1 MFYQVLKSITI
12 KAFLLLVVFGILT
25 LRMNA
30 NPVPSENID
39 SLKYYENLTRQY
51 EKEGNRLKLVETLL
65 ARSQDL
71 FNSKNLDNALIEAN
85 QALIVALDL
94 GREQY
99 LEKAYNLLSQ
109 IHIEKGL
116 LYESIDYLYPGYRY
130 SVATRDSSKIGWYL
144 LSISMVEGELGRL
157 TNAIENNLTAINF
170 FRSRNDSL
178 SLAKIYTSQG
188 IIHTEF
194 GNFVTALNY
203 LENALTIL
211 KVFVDSTYL
220 GITYRALA
228 YNSLRQSNNLRAEKQ
243 LKKSENY
250 LKNIPKELAR
260 TKTIG
265 AELLI
270 NQHKPNSAIPLLQSI
285 LSTQNEINDRHGQLY
300 PLLLLG
306 KAYARIG
313 NYSESKKYLLQ
324 CLKQSEGLSITNIS
338 RLAYKE
344 LSQLEEL
351 KGNKTEGYQ
360 YLKKYISLTDSL
372 FNYQIISEANRLENL
387 SALRQKEREIQQQR
401 ENLLLSQAN
410 LNKSRMRQLFMVG
423 FIAILLVLV
432 VVSYLAYRNKQKAN
446 LLLAE
451 QKEEI
456 EKQKNML
463 EQRSRDITD
472 SLNYA
477 RRIQKAILQ
486 TSEQPSDFFEDSFLI
501 FLPKE
506 LVSGDFYWFKRFNNQ
521 MLFAV
526 ADCTGHGAP
535 GAFMSIIGMF
545 GLNQIVSE
553 LKETNPGEVL
563 QNLNGLFHKSFE
575 QREGSEIFDGM
586 EIAFCNY
593 NPETRELR
601 YSGANIYLN
610 IIRRSNNPPVS
621 NIILT
626 QNETHTLYQVKCERQ
641 SIGYLT
647 EKVNFST
654 HSIQLEKDDIIYL
667 YTDGFTDQFGGP
679 KGKKFRLVDFRNIL
693 CSIASYPMP
702 KQKDFLLEIF
712 SEWKGNN
719 VQVDDVTVMG
729 FRIT

>member
-1 MFYQVLKSITI
+1 VFKPISI
-12 KAFLLLVVFGILT
+12 KAFLLLVIIGILPP
-25 LRMNA
+25 RVNA
-30 NPVPSENID
+30 KSMSFDNTD
-39 SLKYYENLTRQY
+39 SLKYFENLTRQY
-51 EKEGNRLKLVETLL
+51 EREGDRVKLVETLI
-65 ARSQDL
+65 AKSQYL
-71 FNSKNLDNALIEAN
+71 FSKKNLDIALIEAN
-85 QALIVALDL
+85 QALIVSLDL

-130 SVATRDSSKIGWYL
+130 SLATRDSSKIGWYL
-144 LSISMVEGELGRL
+144 LSISKVEEELGRL
-157 TNAIENNLTAINF
+157 NNAIENNLTAINF
-170 FRSRNDSL
+170 FKSRNDSL

-194 GNFVTALNY
+194 GNFVTAQSY
-203 LENALTIL
+203 LENAIAIL
-211 KVFVDSTYL
+211 KVVVDSTYL

-228 YNSLRQSNNLRAEKQ
+228 NNSLRQSNNLMADKH
-243 LKKSENY
+243 LKKSETY
-250 LKNIPKELAR
+250 LKNNPKELAR
-260 TKTIG
+260 TQTVA

-270 NQHKPNSAIPLLQSI
+270 NQQKPNSAIPLLQSI
-285 LSTQNEINDRHGQLY
+285 LRTQNEINDRYGQLY

-324 CLKQSEGLSITNIS
+324 CLKQSESLSIINIS

-351 KGNKTEGYQ
+351 HGNKTIGYQ

-372 FNYQIISEANRLENL
+372 FNYQIISEANRLENI
-387 SALRQKEREIQQQR
+387 SALRQKEKEIQYQR
-401 ENLLLSQAN
+401 ENLLVSQAN
-410 LNKSRMRQLFMVG
+410 LNKSRMRQLFLVG
-423 FIAILLVLV
+423 FIAILVVLV
-432 VVSYLAYRNKQKAN
+432 IVSYLAYRNKQKAN
-446 LLLAE
+446 IMLAK
-451 QKEEI
+451 QKEKI

-486 TSEQPSDFFEDSFLI
+486 TSEQPTDFFEDSFLI

-545 GLNQIVSE
+545 GLNQIVNE

-563 QNLNGLFHKSFE
+563 QYLNGLFHKSFE

-586 EIAFCNY
+586 DIAFCNF

-610 IIRRSNNPPVS
+610 IVRRSNTKPVS
-621 NIILT
+621 NIILN

-641 SIGYLT
+641 SIGYVT
-647 EKVNFST
+647 EKVSFST
-654 HSIQLEKDDIIYL
+654 HSVQLEKDDIIYL

-679 KGKKFRLVDFRNIL
+679 NGKKFRLADFRNIL
-693 CSIASYPMP
+693 CSIANFPMA

-729 FRIT
+729 IKIT

>member
-1 MFYQVLKSITI
+1 VFKPITF
-12 KAFLLLVVFGILT
+12 KAFLLLVVFGIPT
-25 LRMNA
+25 LRVNA
-30 NPVPSENID
+30 KPEPLDNID
-39 SLKYYENLTRQY
+39 SLKYFENLTRQY
-51 EKEGNRLKLVETLL
+51 ERNGDKVKLVETLI
-65 ARSQDL
+65 AKSQYL
-71 FNSKNLDNALIEAN
+71 FNKKNLDNALIEAN
-85 QALIVALDL
+85 QALIVSLDM

-99 LEKAYNLLSQ
+99 LEKAYYLLSQ

-130 SVATRDSSKIGWYL
+130 SIATRDSLKIGWYL
-144 LSISMVEGELGRL
+144 LSISKVEGELGRL
-157 TNAIENNLTAINF
+157 NNAIENNLTAINF
-170 FRSRNDSL
+170 FKSRNDSL

-194 GNFVTALNY
+194 GNFVTAQSY
-203 LENALTIL
+203 LENAIAIL
-211 KVFVDSTYL
+211 KVVVDSTYL

-228 YNSLRQSNNLRAEKQ
+228 NNSLRQSNNLMADKH
-243 LKKSENY
+243 LKKSETY
-250 LKNIPKELAR
+250 LKNNPKELAR
-260 TKTIG
+260 TQTVG

-270 NQHKPNSAIPLLQSI
+270 NQLKPNSAIPLLQSI
-285 LSTQNEINDRHGQLY
+285 LNTQNEINDRYGQLY

-306 KAYARIG
+306 KAHARVG

-324 CLKQSEGLSITNIS
+324 CLKQSESLSITNIS

-351 KGNKTEGYQ
+351 QGNKTLGYQ
-360 YLKKYISLTDSL
+360 YLRKYISLTDSL
-372 FNYQIISEANRLENL
+372 FNNQIISEANRLENI
-387 SALRQKEREIQQQR
+387 SALRQKEKEIQRQR

-410 LNKSRMRQLFMVG
+410 LNKSRLRQLFLVG
-423 FIAILLVLV
+423 FIAILIVLV
-432 VVSYLAYRNKQKAN
+432 VVSYLAFRNKQKAN

-451 QKEEI
+451 QKEKI

-486 TSEQPSDFFEDSFLI
+486 TSEQPTDFFDDSFLI

-553 LKETNPGEVL
+553 LNETNPGEVL
-563 QNLNGLFHKSFE
+563 QNLNELFHKSFE

-586 EIAFCNY
+586 DIAFCNY

-610 IIRRSNNPPVS
+610 IVRKSNSQKVS
-621 NIILT
+621 NIILN

-641 SIGYLT
+641 SIGYVT
-647 EKVNFST
+647 EKVSFVT

-679 KGKKFRLVDFRNIL
+679 NGKKFRLVDFRNIL
-693 CSIASYPMP
+693 CSIASYPMA

-712 SEWKGNN
+712 SEWKGDN

-729 FRIT
+729 IRIT

>member
-1 MFYQVLKSITI
+1 MFKPNTI
-12 KAFLLLVVFGILT
+12 KAFLLLAVFGILT
-25 LRMNA
+25 LRVNA
-30 NPVPSENID
+30 KPVPLDNID
-39 SLKYYENLTRQY
+39 SLKYFENLTRQY
-51 EKEGNRLKLVETLL
+51 ERDGDKVKLVETLI
-65 ARSQDL
+65 AKSQYL
-71 FNSKNLDNALIEAN
+71 FNKKNFDNALIEAN
-85 QALIVALDL
+85 QALIVSLDM

-99 LEKAYNLLSQ
+99 LEKAYYLLSQ

-130 SVATRDSSKIGWYL
+130 SIATRDSLKIGWYL
-144 LSISMVEGELGRL
+144 LSISKVEGELGRL
-157 TNAIENNLTAINF
+157 NNAIENNLTAINF
-170 FRSRNDSL
+170 FKSRNDSL

-194 GNFVTALNY
+194 GNFVTAQSY
-203 LENALTIL
+203 LENAIAIL
-211 KVFVDSTYL
+211 KVVVDSTYL

-228 YNSLRQSNNLRAEKQ
+228 NNSLRQSNNLMADKH
-243 LKKSENY
+243 LKKSETY
-250 LKNIPKELAR
+250 LKNNPKELAR
-260 TKTIG
+260 TQTVG

-270 NQHKPNSAIPLLQSI
+270 NQQKPNSAIPLLQSI
-285 LSTQNEINDRHGQLY
+285 LNTQNEINDRYGQLY

-306 KAYARIG
+306 KAHARVG

-324 CLKQSEGLSITNIS
+324 CLKQSESLSIINIS

-351 KGNKTEGYQ
+351 QGNKTIGYQ
-360 YLKKYISLTDSL
+360 YLRKYISLTDSL
-372 FNYQIISEANRLENL
+372 FNYQIISEANRLENI
-387 SALRQKEREIQQQR
+387 SALRQKEKEIQHQR

-410 LNKSRMRQLFMVG
+410 LNKSRLRQLFLVG
-423 FIAILLVLV
+423 FIAILIVLV

-446 LLLAE
+446 LLLAQ
-451 QKEEI
+451 QKEKI

-486 TSEQPSDFFEDSFLI
+486 TSEQPTDFFDDSFLI

-553 LKETNPGEVL
+553 LNETNPGEVL

-586 EIAFCNY
+586 DIAFCNY

-610 IIRRSNNPPVS
+610 IVRKSNTQPVS
-621 NIILT
+621 NIILN

-641 SIGYLT
+641 SIGYVT
-647 EKVNFST
+647 EKVSFST
-654 HSIQLEKDDIIYL
+654 HSVQLEKDDIIYL

-679 KGKKFRLVDFRNIL
+679 NGKKFRLVDFRNML
-693 CSIASYPMP
+693 CSIASYPMA

-729 FRIT
+729 IRIT

>member
-1 MFYQVLKSITI
+1 MFKPITF
-12 KAFLLLVVFGILT
+12 KAFLLLVVFGIPT
-25 LRMNA
+25 LRVNA
-30 NPVPSENID
+30 KPEPLDNID
-39 SLKYYENLTRQY
+39 SLKYFENLTRQY
-51 EKEGNRLKLVETLL
+51 ERNGDKVKLVETLI
-65 ARSQDL
+65 AKSQYL
-71 FNSKNLDNALIEAN
+71 FNKKNLDNALIEAN
-85 QALIVALDL
+85 QALIVSLDM

-99 LEKAYNLLSQ
+99 LEKAYYLLSQ

-130 SVATRDSSKIGWYL
+130 SIATRDSLKIGWYL
-144 LSISMVEGELGRL
+144 LSISKVEGELGRL
-157 TNAIENNLTAINF
+157 NNAIENNLTAINF
-170 FRSRNDSL
+170 FKSRNDSL

-194 GNFVTALNY
+194 GNFVTAQSY
-203 LENALTIL
+203 LENAIAIL
-211 KVFVDSTYL
+211 KVVVDSTYL

-228 YNSLRQSNNLRAEKQ
+228 NNSLRQSNNLMADKH
-243 LKKSENY
+243 LKKSETY
-250 LKNIPKELAR
+250 LKNNPKELAR
-260 TKTIG
+260 TQTVG

-270 NQHKPNSAIPLLQSI
+270 NQLKPNSAIPLLQSI
-285 LSTQNEINDRHGQLY
+285 LNTQNEINDRYGQLY

-306 KAYARIG
+306 KAHARVG

-324 CLKQSEGLSITNIS
+324 CLKQSESLSITNIS

-351 KGNKTEGYQ
+351 QGNKTLGYQ
-360 YLKKYISLTDSL
+360 YLRKYISLTDSL
-372 FNYQIISEANRLENL
+372 FNNQIISEANRLENI
-387 SALRQKEREIQQQR
+387 SALRQKEKEIQRQR

-410 LNKSRMRQLFMVG
+410 LNKSRLRQLFLVG
-423 FIAILLVLV
+423 FIAILIVLV
-432 VVSYLAYRNKQKAN
+432 VVSYLAFRNKQKAN
-446 LLLAE
+446 LLLAQ
-451 QKEEI
+451 QKEKI

-486 TSEQPSDFFEDSFLI
+486 TSEQPTDFFDDSFLI

-553 LKETNPGEVL
+553 LNETNPGEVL
-563 QNLNGLFHKSFE
+563 QNLNELFHKSFE

-586 EIAFCNY
+586 DIAFCNY

-610 IIRRSNNPPVS
+610 IVRKSNSQKVS
-621 NIILT
+621 NIILN

-641 SIGYLT
+641 SIGYVT
-647 EKVNFST
+647 EKVSFVT

-679 KGKKFRLVDFRNIL
+679 NGKKFRLVDFRNIL
-693 CSIASYPMP
+693 CSIASYPMA

-712 SEWKGNN
+712 SEWKGDN

-729 FRIT
+729 IRIT

>member
-1 MFYQVLKSITI
+1 VLKPITI
-12 KAFLLLVVFGILT
+12 KAFLFFAVFGMLT
-25 LRMNA
+25 QRMNA
-30 NPVPSENID
+30 KPAPLDNID
-39 SLKYYENLTRQY
+39 SLKYFENLTQQY
-51 EKEGNRLKLVETLL
+51 EREGDRVKLVETLI
-65 ARSQDL
+65 AKSQYL
-71 FNSKNLDNALIEAN
+71 FAKKNLDNALIEAN
-85 QALIVALDL
+85 QALIVSLDL

-144 LSISMVEGELGRL
+144 LTISKVEEELGRL
-157 TNAIENNLTAINF
+157 NNAIENNLTAINF
-170 FRSRNDSL
+170 FKARNDSL
-178 SLAKIYTSQG
+178 NLAKIYTSQG

-194 GNFVTALNY
+194 GNFVTAQSY
-203 LENALTIL
+203 LENAIAIL
-211 KVFVDSTYL
+211 KVVVDSNYL

-228 YNSLRQSNNLRAEKQ
+228 NNSLKQSKNLLADKH
-243 LKKSENY
+243 LKKSETY
-250 LKNIPKELAR
+250 LKNNPKELAR
-260 TKTIG
+260 THTVG

-270 NQHKPNSAIPLLQSI
+270 IQQKPKSAIPLLHSI
-285 LSTQNEINDRHGQLY
+285 LITQNEINDKYGQLY

-306 KAYARIG
+306 KAYAMTG

-324 CLKQSEGLSITNIS
+324 CLKQSESLSIINIS

-344 LSQLEEL
+344 LYQLEEL
-351 KGNKTEGYQ
+351 QGNKTVGYQ
-360 YLKKYISLTDSL
+360 YLRKYISLTDSL
-372 FNYQIISEANRLENL
+372 FNYQIISEANRLENI
-387 SALRQKEREIQQQR
+387 SALRQKEKEIQYQR

-410 LNKSRMRQLFMVG
+410 LNKSRMRQLFLVG
-423 FIAILLVLV
+423 FIAILIVLV

-451 QKEEI
+451 QKGKI

-486 TSEQPSDFFEDSFLI
+486 TSEHPTDFFDDSFLI

-563 QNLNGLFHKSFE
+563 QNLNELFHKSFE

-586 EIAFCNY
+586 DIAFCNY

-601 YSGANIYLN
+601 YSGANIYLY
-610 IIRRSNNPPVS
+610 IMRKSNSQPVS
-621 NIILT
+621 NIILN
-626 QNETHTLYQVKCERQ
+626 QNESHTLYQIKCERQ
-641 SIGYLT
+641 SIGYVA

-654 HSIQLEKDDIIYL
+654 HSIQLEKGDIIYL
-667 YTDGFTDQFGGP
+667 YTDGFTDQFGDP
-679 KGKKFRLVDFRNIL
+679 NGKKFRLVDFRNIL

-702 KQKDFLLEIF
+702 KQKDFLLEVF

-729 FRIT
+729 IRIT

>member
-1 MFYQVLKSITI
+1 MFKPITF
-12 KAFLLLVVFGILT
+12 KAFLLLVVFGIPT
-25 LRMNA
+25 LRVNA
-30 NPVPSENID
+30 KPEPLDNID
-39 SLKYYENLTRQY
+39 SLKYFENLTRQY
-51 EKEGNRLKLVETLL
+51 ERNGDKVKLVETLI
-65 ARSQDL
+65 AKSQYL
-71 FNSKNLDNALIEAN
+71 FNKKNLDNALIEAN
-85 QALIVALDL
+85 QALIVSLDM

-99 LEKAYNLLSQ
+99 LEKAYYLLSQ

-130 SVATRDSSKIGWYL
+130 SIATRDSLKIGWYL
-144 LSISMVEGELGRL
+144 LSISKVEGELGRL
-157 TNAIENNLTAINF
+157 NNAIENNLTAINF
-170 FRSRNDSL
+170 FKSRNDSL

-194 GNFVTALNY
+194 GNFVTAQSY
-203 LENALTIL
+203 LENAIAIL
-211 KVFVDSTYL
+211 KVVVDSTYL

-228 YNSLRQSNNLRAEKQ
+228 NNSLRQSNNLMADKH
-243 LKKSENY
+243 LKKSETY
-250 LKNIPKELAR
+250 LKNNPKELAR
-260 TKTIG
+260 TQTVG

-270 NQHKPNSAIPLLQSI
+270 NQLKPNSAIPLLQSI
-285 LSTQNEINDRHGQLY
+285 LNTQNEINDRYGQLY

-306 KAYARIG
+306 KAHARVG

-324 CLKQSEGLSITNIS
+324 CLKQSESLSIINIS

-351 KGNKTEGYQ
+351 QGNKTIGYQ
-360 YLKKYISLTDSL
+360 YLRKYISLTDSL
-372 FNYQIISEANRLENL
+372 FNYQIISEANRLENI
-387 SALRQKEREIQQQR
+387 SALRQKEKEIQHQR

-410 LNKSRMRQLFMVG
+410 LNKSRLRQLFLVG
-423 FIAILLVLV
+423 FIAILIVLV

-446 LLLAE
+446 LLLAQ
-451 QKEEI
+451 QKEKI

-486 TSEQPSDFFEDSFLI
+486 TSEQPTDFFDDSFLI

-553 LKETNPGEVL
+553 LNETNPGEVL
-563 QNLNGLFHKSFE
+563 QNLNELFHKSFE

-586 EIAFCNY
+586 DIAFCNY

-610 IIRRSNNPPVS
+610 IVRKSNTQPVS
-621 NIILT
+621 NIILN

-641 SIGYLT
+641 SIGYVT
-647 EKVNFST
+647 EKVSFST
-654 HSIQLEKDDIIYL
+654 HSVQLEKDDIIYL

-679 KGKKFRLVDFRNIL
+679 NGKKFRLVDFRNML
-693 CSIASYPMP
+693 CSIASYPMA

-712 SEWKGNN
+712 SEWKGDN

-729 FRIT
+729 IRIT

>member
-1 MFYQVLKSITI
+1 MFKPITF
-12 KAFLLLVVFGILT
+12 KAFLLLVVFGIPT
-25 LRMNA
+25 LRVNA
-30 NPVPSENID
+30 KPEPLDNID
-39 SLKYYENLTRQY
+39 SLKYFENLTRQY
-51 EKEGNRLKLVETLL
+51 ERNGDKVKLVETLI
-65 ARSQDL
+65 AKSQYL
-71 FNSKNLDNALIEAN
+71 FNKKNLDNALIEAN
-85 QALIVALDL
+85 QALIVSLDM

-99 LEKAYNLLSQ
+99 LEKAYYLLSQ

-130 SVATRDSSKIGWYL
+130 SIATRDSLKIGWYL
-144 LSISMVEGELGRL
+144 LSISKVEGELGRL
-157 TNAIENNLTAINF
+157 NNAIENNLTAINF
-170 FRSRNDSL
+170 FKSRNDSL

-194 GNFVTALNY
+194 GNFVTAQSY
-203 LENALTIL
+203 LENAIAIL
-211 KVFVDSTYL
+211 KVVVDSTYL

-228 YNSLRQSNNLRAEKQ
+228 NNSLRQSNNLMADKH
-243 LKKSENY
+243 LKKSETY
-250 LKNIPKELAR
+250 LKNNPKELAR
-260 TKTIG
+260 TQTVG

-270 NQHKPNSAIPLLQSI
+270 NQLKPNSAIPLLQSI
-285 LSTQNEINDRHGQLY
+285 LNTQNEINDRYGQLY

-306 KAYARIG
+306 KAHARVG

-324 CLKQSEGLSITNIS
+324 CLKQSESLSITNIS

-351 KGNKTEGYQ
+351 QGNKTLGYQ
-360 YLKKYISLTDSL
+360 YLRKYISLTDSL
-372 FNYQIISEANRLENL
+372 FNNQIISEANRLENI
-387 SALRQKEREIQQQR
+387 SALRQKEKEIQRQR

-410 LNKSRMRQLFMVG
+410 LNKSRLRQLFLVG
-423 FIAILLVLV
+423 FIAILIVLV
-432 VVSYLAYRNKQKAN
+432 VVSYLAFRNKQKAN

-451 QKEEI
+451 QKEKI

-486 TSEQPSDFFEDSFLI
+486 TSEQPTDFFDDSFLI

-553 LKETNPGEVL
+553 LNETNPGEVL
-563 QNLNGLFHKSFE
+563 QNLNELFHKSFE

-586 EIAFCNY
+586 DIAFCNY

-610 IIRRSNNPPVS
+610 IVRKSNSQKVS
-621 NIILT
+621 NIILN

-641 SIGYLT
+641 SIGYVT
-647 EKVNFST
+647 EKVSFVT

-679 KGKKFRLVDFRNIL
+679 NGKKFRLVDFRNML
-693 CSIASYPMP
+693 CSIASYPMA

-712 SEWKGNN
+712 SEWKGDN

-729 FRIT
+729 IRIT

>member
-1 MFYQVLKSITI
+1 MFKPITI
-12 KAFLLLVVFGILT
+12 KAFLLLAVFGILT
-25 LRMNA
+25 LRVNA
-30 NPVPSENID
+30 KPVPLDNID
-39 SLKYYENLTRQY
+39 SLKYFENLARQY
-51 EKEGNRLKLVETLL
+51 ERDGDKVKLVETLL
-65 ARSQDL
+65 AKSQYL
-71 FNSKNLDNALIEAN
+71 FNRKNLDNALIEAN
-85 QALIVALDL
+85 QALIVSLDM

-99 LEKAYNLLSQ
+99 LEKAYYLLSQ

-130 SVATRDSSKIGWYL
+130 SIATRDSLKIGWYL
-144 LSISMVEGELGRL
+144 LSISKVEGELGRL
-157 TNAIENNLTAINF
+157 NNAIENNLTAINF
-170 FRSRNDSL
+170 FKSRNDSI

-194 GNFVTALNY
+194 GNFVTAQSY
-203 LENALTIL
+203 LENAIAIL
-211 KVFVDSTYL
+211 KVVVDSTYL

-228 YNSLRQSNNLRAEKQ
+228 NNSLRQSNNLMADKH
-243 LKKSENY
+243 LKKSETY
-250 LKNIPKELAR
+250 LKNNPKELAR
-260 TKTIG
+260 TQTVG

-270 NQHKPNSAIPLLQSI
+270 NQLKPNSAIPLLQSI
-285 LSTQNEINDRHGQLY
+285 LNTQNEINDRYGQLY

-306 KAYARIG
+306 KAHARVG

-324 CLKQSEGLSITNIS
+324 CLKQSESLSIINIS

-351 KGNKTEGYQ
+351 QGNKTIGYQ
-360 YLKKYISLTDSL
+360 YLRKYISLTDSL
-372 FNYQIISEANRLENL
+372 FNYQIISEANRLENI
-387 SALRQKEREIQQQR
+387 SALRQKEKEIQHQR

-410 LNKSRMRQLFMVG
+410 LNKSRLRQLFLVG
-423 FIAILLVLV
+423 FIAILIVLV

-451 QKEEI
+451 QKEKI

-486 TSEQPSDFFEDSFLI
+486 TSEQPTDFFEDSFLI

-553 LKETNPGEVL
+553 LNETNPGEVL

-586 EIAFCNY
+586 DIAFCNY

-610 IIRRSNNPPVS
+610 IVRKSNTQPVS
-621 NIILT
+621 NIILN

-641 SIGYLT
+641 SIGYVT
-647 EKVNFST
+647 EKVSFST
-654 HSIQLEKDDIIYL
+654 HSVQLEKDDIIYL

-679 KGKKFRLVDFRNIL
+679 NGKKFRLVDFRNML
-693 CSIASYPMP
+693 CSIASYPMA

-729 FRIT
+729 IRIT

>member
-1 MFYQVLKSITI
+1 MFKPITF
-12 KAFLLLVVFGILT
+12 KAFLLLVVFGIPT
-25 LRMNA
+25 LRVNA
-30 NPVPSENID
+30 KPEPLDNID
-39 SLKYYENLTRQY
+39 SLKYFENLTRQY
-51 EKEGNRLKLVETLL
+51 ERNGDKVKLVETLI
-65 ARSQDL
+65 AKSQYL
-71 FNSKNLDNALIEAN
+71 FNKKNLDNALIEAN
-85 QALIVALDL
+85 QALIVSLDM

-99 LEKAYNLLSQ
+99 LEKAYYLLSQ

-130 SVATRDSSKIGWYL
+130 SIATRDSLKIGWYL
-144 LSISMVEGELGRL
+144 LSISKVEGELGRL
-157 TNAIENNLTAINF
+157 NNAIENNLTAINF
-170 FRSRNDSL
+170 FKSRNDSL

-194 GNFVTALNY
+194 GNFVTAQSY
-203 LENALTIL
+203 LENAIAIL
-211 KVFVDSTYL
+211 KVVVDSTYL

-228 YNSLRQSNNLRAEKQ
+228 NNSLRQSNNLMADKH
-243 LKKSENY
+243 LKKSETY
-250 LKNIPKELAR
+250 LKNNPKELAR
-260 TKTIG
+260 TQTVG

-270 NQHKPNSAIPLLQSI
+270 NQLKPNSAIPLLQSI
-285 LSTQNEINDRHGQLY
+285 LNTQNEINDRYGQLY

-306 KAYARIG
+306 KAHARVG

-324 CLKQSEGLSITNIS
+324 CLKQSESLSIINIS

-351 KGNKTEGYQ
+351 QGNKTIGYQ
-360 YLKKYISLTDSL
+360 YLRKYISLTDSL
-372 FNYQIISEANRLENL
+372 FNYQIISEANRLENI
-387 SALRQKEREIQQQR
+387 SALRQKEKEIQHQR

-410 LNKSRMRQLFMVG
+410 LNKSRLRQLFLVG
-423 FIAILLVLV
+423 FIAILIVLV

-446 LLLAE
+446 LLLAQ
-451 QKEEI
+451 QKEKI

-486 TSEQPSDFFEDSFLI
+486 TSEQPTDFFDDSFLI

-553 LKETNPGEVL
+553 LNETNPGEVL
-563 QNLNGLFHKSFE
+563 QNLNELFHKSFE

-586 EIAFCNY
+586 DIAFCNY

-610 IIRRSNNPPVS
+610 IVRKSNSQKVS
-621 NIILT
+621 NIILN

-641 SIGYLT
+641 SIGYVT
-647 EKVNFST
+647 EKVSFVT

-679 KGKKFRLVDFRNIL
+679 NGKKFRLVDFRNIL
-693 CSIASYPMP
+693 CSIASYPMA

-712 SEWKGNN
+712 SEWKGDN

-729 FRIT
+729 IRIT

>member
-1 MFYQVLKSITI
+1 MFKPITF
-12 KAFLLLVVFGILT
+12 KAFLLLVVFGIPT
-25 LRMNA
+25 LRVNA
-30 NPVPSENID
+30 KPEPLDNID
-39 SLKYYENLTRQY
+39 SLKYFENLTRQY
-51 EKEGNRLKLVETLL
+51 ERNGDKVKLVETLI
-65 ARSQDL
+65 AKSQYL
-71 FNSKNLDNALIEAN
+71 FNKKNLDNALIEAN
-85 QALIVALDL
+85 QALIVSLDM

-99 LEKAYNLLSQ
+99 LEKAYYLLSQ

-130 SVATRDSSKIGWYL
+130 SIATRDSLKIGWYL
-144 LSISMVEGELGRL
+144 LSISKVEGELGRL
-157 TNAIENNLTAINF
+157 NNAIENNLTAINF
-170 FRSRNDSL
+170 FKSRNDSL

-194 GNFVTALNY
+194 GNFVTAQSY
-203 LENALTIL
+203 LENAIAIL
-211 KVFVDSTYL
+211 KVVVDSTYL

-228 YNSLRQSNNLRAEKQ
+228 NNSLRQSNNLMADKH
-243 LKKSENY
+243 LKKSETY
-250 LKNIPKELAR
+250 LKNNPKELAR
-260 TKTIG
+260 TQTVG

-270 NQHKPNSAIPLLQSI
+270 NQLKPNSAIPLLQSI
-285 LSTQNEINDRHGQLY
+285 LNTQNEINDRYGQLY

-306 KAYARIG
+306 KAHARVG

-324 CLKQSEGLSITNIS
+324 CLKQSESLSIINIS

-351 KGNKTEGYQ
+351 QGNKTIGYQ
-360 YLKKYISLTDSL
+360 YLRKYISLTDSL
-372 FNYQIISEANRLENL
+372 FNYQIISEANRLENI
-387 SALRQKEREIQQQR
+387 SALRQKEKEIQHQR

-410 LNKSRMRQLFMVG
+410 LNKSRLRQLFLVG
-423 FIAILLVLV
+423 FIAILIVLV
-432 VVSYLAYRNKQKAN
+432 VVSYLAFRNKQKAN

-451 QKEEI
+451 QKEKI

-486 TSEQPSDFFEDSFLI
+486 TSEQPTDFFDDSFLI

-553 LKETNPGEVL
+553 LNETNPGEVL
-563 QNLNGLFHKSFE
+563 QNLNELFHKSFE

-586 EIAFCNY
+586 DIAFCNY

-610 IIRRSNNPPVS
+610 IVRKSNSQKVS
-621 NIILT
+621 NIILN

-641 SIGYLT
+641 SIGYVT
-647 EKVNFST
+647 EKVSFVT

-679 KGKKFRLVDFRNIL
+679 NGKKFRLVDFRNIL
-693 CSIASYPMP
+693 CSIASYPMA

-712 SEWKGNN
+712 SEWKGDN

-729 FRIT
+729 IRIT

>member
-1 MFYQVLKSITI
+1 MFKPITF
-12 KAFLLLVVFGILT
+12 KAFLLLVVFGIPT
-25 LRMNA
+25 LRVNA
-30 NPVPSENID
+30 KPEPLDNID
-39 SLKYYENLTRQY
+39 SLKYFENLTRQY
-51 EKEGNRLKLVETLL
+51 ERNGDKVKLVETLI
-65 ARSQDL
+65 AKSQYL
-71 FNSKNLDNALIEAN
+71 FNKKNLDNALIEAN
-85 QALIVALDL
+85 QALIVSLDM

-99 LEKAYNLLSQ
+99 LEKAYYLLSQ

-130 SVATRDSSKIGWYL
+130 SIATRDSLKIGWYL
-144 LSISMVEGELGRL
+144 LSISKVEGELGRL
-157 TNAIENNLTAINF
+157 NNAIENNLTAINF
-170 FRSRNDSL
+170 FKSRNDSL

-194 GNFVTALNY
+194 GNFVTAQSY
-203 LENALTIL
+203 LENAIAIL
-211 KVFVDSTYL
+211 KVVVDSTYL

-228 YNSLRQSNNLRAEKQ
+228 NNSLRQSNNLMADKH
-243 LKKSENY
+243 LKKSETY
-250 LKNIPKELAR
+250 LKNNPKELAR
-260 TKTIG
+260 TQTVG

-270 NQHKPNSAIPLLQSI
+270 NQLKPNSAIPLLQSI
-285 LSTQNEINDRHGQLY
+285 LNTQNEINDRYGQLY

-306 KAYARIG
+306 KAHARVG

-324 CLKQSEGLSITNIS
+324 CLKQSESLSITNIS

-351 KGNKTEGYQ
+351 QGNKTLGYQ
-360 YLKKYISLTDSL
+360 YLRKYISLTDSL
-372 FNYQIISEANRLENL
+372 FNNQIISEANRLENI
-387 SALRQKEREIQQQR
+387 SALRQKEKEIQHQR

-410 LNKSRMRQLFMVG
+410 LNKSRLRQLFLVG
-423 FIAILLVLV
+423 FIAILIVLV
-432 VVSYLAYRNKQKAN
+432 VVSYLAFRNKQKAN

-451 QKEEI
+451 QKEKI

-486 TSEQPSDFFEDSFLI
+486 TSEQPTDFFDDSFLI

-553 LKETNPGEVL
+553 LNETNPGEVL
-563 QNLNGLFHKSFE
+563 QNLNELFHKSFE

-586 EIAFCNY
+586 DIAFCNY

-610 IIRRSNNPPVS
+610 IVRKSNSQKVS
-621 NIILT
+621 NIILN

-641 SIGYLT
+641 SIGYVT
-647 EKVNFST
+647 EKVSFVT

-679 KGKKFRLVDFRNIL
+679 NGKKFRLVDFRNIL
-693 CSIASYPMP
+693 CSIASYPMA

-712 SEWKGNN
+712 SEWKGDN

-729 FRIT
+729 IRIT

>member
-1 MFYQVLKSITI
+1 VFKPITF
-12 KAFLLLVVFGILT
+12 KAFLLLVVFGIPT
-25 LRMNA
+25 LRVNA
-30 NPVPSENID
+30 KPEPLDNID
-39 SLKYYENLTRQY
+39 SLKYFENLTRQY
-51 EKEGNRLKLVETLL
+51 ERNGDKVKLVETLI
-65 ARSQDL
+65 AKSQYL
-71 FNSKNLDNALIEAN
+71 FNKKNLDNALIEAN
-85 QALIVALDL
+85 QALIVSLDM

-99 LEKAYNLLSQ
+99 LEKAYYLLSQ

-130 SVATRDSSKIGWYL
+130 SIATRDSLKIGWYL
-144 LSISMVEGELGRL
+144 LSISKVEGELGRL
-157 TNAIENNLTAINF
+157 NNAIENNLTAINF
-170 FRSRNDSL
+170 FKSRNDSL

-194 GNFVTALNY
+194 GNFVTAQSY
-203 LENALTIL
+203 LENAIAIL
-211 KVFVDSTYL
+211 KVVVDSTYL

-228 YNSLRQSNNLRAEKQ
+228 NNSLRQSNNLMADKH
-243 LKKSENY
+243 LKKSETY
-250 LKNIPKELAR
+250 LKNNPKELAR
-260 TKTIG
+260 TQTVG

-270 NQHKPNSAIPLLQSI
+270 NQLKPNSAIPLLQSI
-285 LSTQNEINDRHGQLY
+285 LNTQNEINDRYGQLY

-306 KAYARIG
+306 KAHARVG

-324 CLKQSEGLSITNIS
+324 CLKQSESLSITNIS

-351 KGNKTEGYQ
+351 QGNKTLGYQ
-360 YLKKYISLTDSL
+360 YLRKYISLTDSL
-372 FNYQIISEANRLENL
+372 FNNQIISEANRLENI
-387 SALRQKEREIQQQR
+387 SALRQKEKEIQRQR

-410 LNKSRMRQLFMVG
+410 LNKSRLRQLFLVG
-423 FIAILLVLV
+423 FIAILIVLV
-432 VVSYLAYRNKQKAN
+432 VVSYLAFRNKQKAN
-446 LLLAE
+446 LLLAQ
-451 QKEEI
+451 QKEKI

-486 TSEQPSDFFEDSFLI
+486 TSEQPTDFFDDSFLI

-553 LKETNPGEVL
+553 LNETNPGEVL
-563 QNLNGLFHKSFE
+563 QNLNELFHKSFE

-586 EIAFCNY
+586 DIAFCNY

-610 IIRRSNNPPVS
+610 IVRKSNSQKVS
-621 NIILT
+621 NIILN

-641 SIGYLT
+641 SIGYVT
-647 EKVNFST
+647 EKVSFVT

-679 KGKKFRLVDFRNIL
+679 NGKKFRLVDFRNIL
-693 CSIASYPMP
+693 CSIASYPMA

-712 SEWKGNN
+712 SEWKGDN

-729 FRIT
+729 IRIT

>member
-1 MFYQVLKSITI
+1 MFKPITF
-12 KAFLLLVVFGILT
+12 KAFLLLVVFGIPT
-25 LRMNA
+25 LRVNA
-30 NPVPSENID
+30 KPEPLDNID
-39 SLKYYENLTRQY
+39 SLKYFENLTRQY
-51 EKEGNRLKLVETLL
+51 ERNGDKVKLVETLI
-65 ARSQDL
+65 AKSQYL
-71 FNSKNLDNALIEAN
+71 FNKKNLDNALIEAN
-85 QALIVALDL
+85 QALIVSLDM

-99 LEKAYNLLSQ
+99 LEKAYYLLSQ

-130 SVATRDSSKIGWYL
+130 SIATRDSLKIGWYL
-144 LSISMVEGELGRL
+144 LSISKVEGELGRL
-157 TNAIENNLTAINF
+157 NNAIENNLTAINF
-170 FRSRNDSL
+170 FKSRNDSL

-194 GNFVTALNY
+194 GNFVTAQSY
-203 LENALTIL
+203 LENAIAIL
-211 KVFVDSTYL
+211 KVVVDSTYL

-228 YNSLRQSNNLRAEKQ
+228 NNSLRQSNNLMADKH
-243 LKKSENY
+243 LKKSETY
-250 LKNIPKELAR
+250 LKNNPKELAR
-260 TKTIG
+260 TQTVG

-270 NQHKPNSAIPLLQSI
+270 NQLKPNSAIPLLQSI
-285 LSTQNEINDRHGQLY
+285 LNTQNEINDRYGQLY

-306 KAYARIG
+306 KAHARVG

-324 CLKQSEGLSITNIS
+324 CLKQSESLSIINIS

-351 KGNKTEGYQ
+351 QGNKTIGYQ
-360 YLKKYISLTDSL
+360 YLRKYISLTDSL
-372 FNYQIISEANRLENL
+372 FNYQIISEANRLENI
-387 SALRQKEREIQQQR
+387 SALRQKEKEIQHQR

-410 LNKSRMRQLFMVG
+410 LNKSRLRQLFLVG
-423 FIAILLVLV
+423 FIAILIVLV

-446 LLLAE
+446 LLLAQ
-451 QKEEI
+451 QKEKI

-486 TSEQPSDFFEDSFLI
+486 TSEQPTDFFEDSFLI

-553 LKETNPGEVL
+553 LNETNPGEVL
-563 QNLNGLFHKSFE
+563 QNLNELFHKSFE

-586 EIAFCNY
+586 DIAFCNY

-610 IIRRSNNPPVS
+610 IVRKSNTQPVS
-621 NIILT
+621 NIILN

-641 SIGYLT
+641 SIGYVT
-647 EKVNFST
+647 EKVSFST
-654 HSIQLEKDDIIYL
+654 HSVQLEKDDIIYL

-679 KGKKFRLVDFRNIL
+679 NGKKFRLVDFRNML
-693 CSIASYPMP
+693 CSIASYPMA

-712 SEWKGNN
+712 SEWKGDN

-729 FRIT
+729 IRIT

>member
-1 MFYQVLKSITI
+1 VFKPITF
-12 KAFLLLVVFGILT
+12 KAFLLLVVFGIPT
-25 LRMNA
+25 LRVNA
-30 NPVPSENID
+30 KPEPLDNID
-39 SLKYYENLTRQY
+39 SLKYFENLTRQY
-51 EKEGNRLKLVETLL
+51 ERNGDKVKLVETLI
-65 ARSQDL
+65 AKSQYL
-71 FNSKNLDNALIEAN
+71 FNKKNLDNALIEAN
-85 QALIVALDL
+85 QALIVSLDM

-99 LEKAYNLLSQ
+99 LEKAYYLLSQ

-130 SVATRDSSKIGWYL
+130 SIATRDSLKIGWYL
-144 LSISMVEGELGRL
+144 LSISKVEGELGRL
-157 TNAIENNLTAINF
+157 NNAIENNLTAINF
-170 FRSRNDSL
+170 FKSRNDSL

-194 GNFVTALNY
+194 GNFVTAQSY
-203 LENALTIL
+203 LENAIAIL
-211 KVFVDSTYL
+211 KVVVDSTYL

-228 YNSLRQSNNLRAEKQ
+228 NNSLRQSNNLMADKH
-243 LKKSENY
+243 LKKSETY
-250 LKNIPKELAR
+250 LKNNPKELAR
-260 TKTIG
+260 TQTVG

-270 NQHKPNSAIPLLQSI
+270 NQLKPNSAIPLLQSI
-285 LSTQNEINDRHGQLY
+285 LNTQNEINDRYGQLY

-306 KAYARIG
+306 KAHARVG

-324 CLKQSEGLSITNIS
+324 CLKQSESLSITNIS

-351 KGNKTEGYQ
+351 QGNKTLGYQ
-360 YLKKYISLTDSL
+360 YLRKYISLTDSL
-372 FNYQIISEANRLENL
+372 FNNQIISEANRLENI
-387 SALRQKEREIQQQR
+387 SALRQKEKEIQRQR

-410 LNKSRMRQLFMVG
+410 LNKSRLRQLFLVG
-423 FIAILLVLV
+423 FIAILIVLV
-432 VVSYLAYRNKQKAN
+432 VVSYLAFRNKQKAN

-451 QKEEI
+451 QKEKI

-486 TSEQPSDFFEDSFLI
+486 TSEQPTDFFDDSFLI

-553 LKETNPGEVL
+553 LNETNPGEVL
-563 QNLNGLFHKSFE
+563 QNLNELFHKSFE

-586 EIAFCNY
+586 DIAFCNY

-610 IIRRSNNPPVS
+610 IVRKSNSQKVS
-621 NIILT
+621 NIILN

-641 SIGYLT
+641 SIGYVT
-647 EKVNFST
+647 EKVSFST
-654 HSIQLEKDDIIYL
+654 HSVQLEKDDIIYL

-679 KGKKFRLVDFRNIL
+679 NGKKFRLVDFRNML
-693 CSIASYPMP
+693 CSIASYPMA

-712 SEWKGNN
+712 SEWKGDN

-729 FRIT
+729 IRIT

>member
-1 MFYQVLKSITI
+1 MFNQVLKPIII
-12 KAFLLLVVFGILT
+12 KVFVPLAVFGILS
-25 LRMNA
+25 LRLKA
-30 NPVPSENID
+30 KPEPLENID
-39 SLKYYENLTRQY
+39 SLKYYENLTHQY
-51 EKEGNRLKLVETLL
+51 ERAGDRIKLVETLI
-65 ARSQDL
+65 AKSQYL
-71 FNSKNLDNALIEAN
+71 FNIKNLDNALIEAN

-130 SVATRDSSKIGWYL
+130 SVATRDSAKIGWYL
-144 LSISMVEGELGRL
+144 LSISKVEEELGRL

-203 LENALTIL
+203 LENAITIL
-211 KVFVDSTYL
+211 KVLVDSTYL
-220 GITYRALA
+220 GMAYRALA
-228 YNSLRQSNNLRAEKQ
+228 NNSLRQSNNLKADKH
-243 LKKSENY
+243 LKKSETY
-250 LKNIPKELAR
+250 LKNAPKELAR

-270 NQHKPNSAIPLLQSI
+270 NQHKPNSAIPVLQSI
-285 LSTQNEINDRHGQLY
+285 LSTQNEINDRYGQLY

-324 CLKQSEGLSITNIS
+324 CLKESEGLSIINIS

-351 KGNKTEGYQ
+351 QGNKTEGYQ
-360 YLKKYISLTDSL
+360 YLKKYIFLTDSL
-372 FNYQIISEANRLENL
+372 FNYQIISEANRLENI
-387 SALRQKEREIQQQR
+387 SALRQKEKEIQHQR
-401 ENLLLSQAN
+401 ENLLLSQAS

-423 FIAILLVLV
+423 FIAILIVLV
-432 VVSYLAYRNKQKAN
+432 VVSYLAYRSKQKAN
-446 LLLAE
+446 LQLAA
-451 QKEEI
+451 QKEKI

-486 TSEQPSDFFEDSFLI
+486 TSEQPTDFFEDSFLI

-521 MLFAV
+521 MLFTV

-553 LKETNPGEVL
+553 LKETNPGEIL

-586 EIAFCNY
+586 DIAFCNY
-593 NPETRELR
+593 NPETRELK
-601 YSGANIYLN
+601 YSGANISLN
-610 IIRRSNNPPVS
+610 IIRKSNSHPVS
-621 NIILT
+621 NIILN
-626 QNETHTLYQVKCERQ
+626 QNETHVLYQVKCERK
-641 SIGYLT
+641 SIGYVT
-647 EKVNFST
+647 EKVSFST

-679 KGKKFRLVDFRNIL
+679 NGKKFRLVDFRNIL

-702 KQKDFLLEIF
+702 KQKDFLLEVF

-719 VQVDDVTVMG
+719 IQVDDVTVLG
-729 FRIT
+729 IRIT